1 MNSFSYKLLLP
12 VAFIVSMLGVTAAF
26 ANWTAP
32 PTTPPACPASEPAC
46 NVPLNVSAI
55 AQSKLNGL
63 VLNTGNYIT
72 GLLVPFGNNSFGSNS
87 SPDRLLHLGNTLA
100 TTRFP
105 AVELVIRKHSGRTTG
120 GDATGIEFQTATQSG
135 AIGYSDI
142 GGLVLGVGNTGGTSS
157 KRGLVVS
164 NAGNVGVGFWPWD
177 NSVPSYLFE
186 VKGNSQLTGNL
197 YIKSSTAPTP
207 MRLWHNA
214 SATANYGLQIANG
227 ATAVAQF
234 GPTGAIQFPLLTQ
247 DTGVNPRVITST
259 AGGSLAWR
267 NIADLVSGGTTYTQG
282 TGIFVNNTTKVISAD
297 NTKNLWNANQLQ
309 TRTVSATAPA
319 SGQVL
324 KWNGTAWAPGTD
336 LQGTTGTT
344 YSASTGLS
352 LAGTIFSARVAEAL
366 WNANKLQ
373 GNTVSSGLP
382 ATGQVLKW
390 TGSTWAPGTDN
401 TGAGGG
407 VSQIVAGTGVTIS
420 PTAGTGVVTISSTA
434 TGGGE
439 INTASNLGALGTGI
453 FKEKIGVDLKFK
465 KLRADT
471 GINLIVGYDD
481 IGIKNT
487 GITSVTA
494 GTGITVATN
503 NGVATISSSG
513 SSVTPGPAV
522 YECPKIDVTAP
533 VNDTGNGPPTPTGS
547 AGEVCISQ
555 CVGQL
560 QTGST
565 CKIWKYYSNPDN
577 TCPYISSNQN
587 CTLKGNLVL

>member
-46 NVPLNVSAI
+46 NVPLNVSAT

-87 SPDRLLHLGNTLA
+87 SPDRKLHIGNTVSA
-100 TTRFP
+100 RYP
-105 AVELVIRKHSGRTTG
+105 VPELVVGPPTRTG
-120 GDATGIEFQTATQSG
+120 VSQVASGIEFQSVTSSG
-135 AIGYSDI
+135 AIGYSDA
-142 GGLVLGVGNTGGTSS
+142 GGLALGVGNIGGTSS

-177 NSVPSYLFE
+177 SSVPSYLFE

-247 DTGVNPRVITST
+247 DTGANPRVITST
-259 AGGSLAWR
+259 TGGSLAWR
-267 NIADLVSGGTTYTQG
+267 NIADLVGGGTTYTADP
-282 TGIFVNNTTKVISAD
+282 NTMSLSAS
-297 NTKNLWNANQLQ
+297 NVFSAKNSSALWNANQLQ

-352 LAGTIFSARVAEAL
+352 LSGTIFSARVAEAL

-513 SSVTPGPAV
+513 SSVTPGTNV
-522 YECPKIDVTAP
+522 YQCPIVYQTNPQSTAGG
-533 VNDTGNGPPTPTGS
+533 VCQS
-547 AGEVCISQ
+547 ACT
-555 CVGQL
+555 GQL
-560 QTGST
+560 KTGASCTVRAYST
-565 CKIWKYYSNPDN
+565 GGLCTGLTSSR
-577 TCPYISSNQN
+577 TCDYAGKLLQ
-587 CTLKGNLVL
+587 